1 MSFESEDFTSNPNFK
16 FKEIVVEKTE
26 CLGGSFQFD
35 TYRDSNGEVYLISP
49 YWDIDNLDKPET
61 QHYLSIINLKNQKVE
76 MKLTGHKDRVITA
89 RYFQN
94 PYTKKNYLI
103 SADRKCRVI
112 VWDLSDNGKQIYN
125 HDDIRYESFIYSVL
139 LFFEP
144 NDKIYAVISTLVS
157 GESWVIPLDNPK
169 NKKELK
175 DTKEL
180 NVYFMTYWWDDDK
193 KQHNIISCGKNKIQI
208 NQFKA
213 DTNTNECYSFQT
225 DDKHPYNL
233 GGMVY
238 KNKGKDYLITSA
250 TYGLIKIIDLQTR
263 TESKSIT
270 FEDVFL
276 YSFVRW
282 NDQYILLND
291 ALQRRILVIDMD
303 DDYKIK
309 SKVLCPE
316 MYFERFI
323 RKVDHPIYGES
334 ILCVGID
341 WKIKLF
347 VNRNITRTIEEQKA
361 SE

>member
-1 MSFESEDFTSNPNFK
+1 MSFDLDNFKSNPNFK
-16 FKEIVVEKTE
+16 FKEIVIEKTE

-35 TYRDSNGEVYLISP
+35 CYKDNGEVYLISP
-49 YWDIDNLDKPET
+49 YWDIDRADKPEI
-61 QHYLSIINLKNQKVE
+61 QHYLSIINLKTKKVAL
-76 MKLTGHKDRVITA
+76 KLEGHKDRVITA
-89 RYFQN
+89 RYFQD
-94 PYTKKNYLI
+94 PYTKKHYII

-125 HDDIRYESFIYSVL
+125 KDDIKYESFIYSII

-144 NDKIYAVISTLVS
+144 NSKIYAVISTLAS
-157 GESWVIPLDNPK
+157 GESWVIPLDKPEG
-169 NKKELK
+169 KKALK
-175 DTKEL
+175 DSKEL
-180 NVYFMTYWWDDDK
+180 NVYFMTYWWDENK
-193 KQHNIISCGKNKIQI
+193 KQHNIISCAKNKIQI
-208 NQFKA
+208 NQYVHGST
-213 DTNTNECYSFQT
+213 DECYSIQT

-233 GGMVY
+233 GGMVF

-250 TYGLIKIIDLQTR
+250 TYGLIKIIDLQER
-263 TESKSIT
+263 KEIHNLT

-276 YSFVRW
+276 YSFIRW

-291 ALQRRILVIDMD
+291 TLQRRILVLDMND
-303 DDYKIK
+303 NYKIK

-316 MYFERFI
+316 MYFDRFI

-334 ILCVGID
+334 ILSVGID

-347 VNRNITRTIEEQKA
+347 VNRNITRTIEDTST